1 MPPKRPRIVP
11 SQTNLSVQDV
21 RDYSTPD
28 GAAMANEEMRRL
40 KLAIQAVAE
49 EQAAAVGAQQ
59 AAVAPAPGA
68 DTDSDKKPEV
78 TELEYTWTVKAQN
91 YVGAV
96 VENEDVVVFRGVNGI
111 NVSQVGKT
119 ITIAQNVLSWIIRAD
134 IGTHNVRNEGI
145 VRVKGVNGVKT
156 RVYPGNPLGTL
167 EIDRPLSVYQRSI
180 QIGDA
185 GTIGLNFHN
194 HSNFINK
201 HEHDQ
206 IHFKVEDEGNGIR
219 RITGWYKS
227 GVTTTSSLE
236 GALSTVWIKDANGDP
251 AVGFGYDTGS
261 GTYLQQL
268 YIGPWGWHTNN
279 APVPPDPTP
288 YLNSNFSNNAK
299 DTQWDWGMPIRAN
312 ALQAYSRF
320 GKVSKAGLYLISGTT
335 QGYRWV
341 SNDCVTN
348 MTPWINTRIHYYLV
362 VNRPLGDVPNI
373 RIYKTLDVE
382 PWDFWAPG
390 LLDTVEARANFVNQM
405 SSRPWG
411 VQGTAQIWLNVGDEV
426 MHYITYNTGTGESK
440 VGYQVTYHAFEGIC
454 VADETTLDPA
464 TQVNLVPINY
474 PDPYQSYHQ
483 MQFINV

>member
-1 MPPKRPRIVP
+1 MPPKRPRVVP

-40 KLAIQAVAE
+40 KLALQNVAE
-49 EQAAAVGAQQ
+49 AQAAAAAGQQIALTPPLTTGTQLPPKPPVVSAYKWFVKAKAYNAQPVNNNDIVEFIGQ
-59 AAVAPAPGA
+59 YGIDVFYQNPRKLYISAINYKWIARTING
-68 DTDSDKKPEV
+68 TKEIRFN
-78 TELEYTWTVKAQN
+78 TEL
-91 YVGAV
+91 G
-96 VENEDVVVFRGVNGI
+96 FFGI
-111 NVSQVGKT
+111 NGVTVTLNDTLGG
-119 ITIAQNVLSWIIRAD
+119 II
-134 IGTHNVRNEGI
+134 V
-145 VRVKGVNGVKT
+145 
-156 RVYPGNPLGTL
+156 
-167 EIDRPLSVYQRSI
+167 DRPLTIYQRSLD
-180 QIGDA
+180 IGGPD
-185 GTIGLNFHN
+185 TIGINFHN

-219 RITGWYKS
+219 RVTGWYKS

-268 YIGPWGWHTNN
+268 YVGPWGWHTNN

-299 DTQWDWGMPIRAN
+299 DTQWDWGSLAFRASP
-312 ALQAYSRF
+312 LQAYTRF

-341 SNDCVTN
+341 SNDCVSN

-362 VNRPLGDVPNI
+362 VNRPSGDVPNI

-390 LLDTVEARANFVNQM
+390 LLDTVEARANFVNAM

-426 MHYITYNTGTGESK
+426 SHYITYNAGTGESK

-464 TQVNLVPINY
+464 TQVNLVPVNY
-474 PDPYQSYHQ
+474 PDPYTSYHQ

>member
-40 KLAIQAVAE
+40 KLALQAVAE

-59 AAVAPAPGA
+59 AAVAPTPGA
-68 DTDSDKKPEV
+68 DTDADKKPDV

-119 ITIAQNVLSWIIRAD
+119 ITIAQNVLSWILRAD

-156 RVYPGNPLGTL
+156 RAYPGNPLGTL
-167 EIDRPLSVYQRSI
+167 EIDRPLSVYQRSL

-185 GTIGLNFHN
+185 GTVGLNFYN

-219 RITGWYKS
+219 RITGWYKGGAATS
-227 GVTTTSSLE
+227 SSLE

-251 AVGFGYDTGS
+251 AVGFGYDTAS

-268 YIGPWGWHTNN
+268 YVGPWGWHTNN

-288 YLNSNFSNNAK
+288 YLNSGFSNNAK
-299 DTQWDWGMPIRAN
+299 DTQWDWGLAVRAN
-312 ALQAYSRF
+312 GLQAYSRF

-362 VNRPLGDVPNI
+362 VNRPLGDVANI
-373 RIYKTLDVE
+373 KIYKTLDVE

-390 LLDTVEARANFVNQM
+390 LLDTVEARGNFVNQM

-411 VQGTAQIWLNVGDEV
+411 VQGTAQIWLNAGDEV